1 MKKEEKYDEK
11 KEVEK
16 RKHVPMTDEEIKKLA
31 EDMYKGFVFTDRHLN
46 SVDELSMVFLPLALA
61 GKELIGELQK
71 MPTGMIYE
79 YIDKAGPMG
88 VNGMP
93 MFTSFRVVSMED
105 TKKIFEYYNKIKEA
119 VARV

>member
-93 MFTSFRVVSMED
+93 VFTSFRVASVED
-105 TKKIFEYYNKIKEA
+105 TKKIFDRYNKIKEA
-119 VARV
+119 VASV